1 MTNESNIFSIDVKAV
16 GNLYRSHCA
25 EQGISNGAWRYRY
38 VFGLPIGMVVAGLI
52 FVLYSWWD
60 PFHPARTFRPA
71 TESYALIAFAT
82 SYGLF
87 TAHIFG
93 LYLAHCIKVL
103 KRAGIEIPMVVRVPS
118 FMALVR
124 NRKEIRRQ
132 YRLHCVQHGSR
143 SYVVWAA
150 LQVGGL
156 LLYFAICF
164 WPFLMGSTPVHS
176 LEYSIGVFL
185 FVAVLWLPISE
196 SIYLDLSWKRVN
208 RHDPCNSC
216 APSY

>member
-1 MTNESNIFSIDVKAV
+1 MTDESKIFSIDIKAV

-25 EQGISNGAWRYRY
+25 EQGISDGAWRYRY
-38 VFGLPIGMVVAGLI
+38 VSGLPIAIVVAGLI

-71 TESYALIAFAT
+71 PESYALIAFALA
-82 SYGLF
+82 YGLF
-87 TAHIFG
+87 TSSTWAMYTKHR
-93 LYLAHCIKVL
+93 IKVL
-103 KRAGIEIPMVVRVPS
+103 KRAGIEIPMVAAAPS
-118 FMALVR
+118 FMALMR

-132 YRLHCVQHGSR
+132 YRLRCVQHGSR

-156 LLYFAICF
+156 LLYFALCF
-164 WPFLMGSTPVHS
+164 WPFLRGLTPVHS
-176 LEYSIGVFL
+176 LEYSIGIFL
-185 FVAVLWLPISE
+185 FVAVLWLLISE
-196 SIYLDLSWKRVN
+196 SLYLDLCWRGVN
-208 RHDPCNSC
+208 SHDPCNSC